1 MLCYFKIMSLAQ
13 TIPRMTFDEFVV
25 WAEAQPEGR
34 YELVNGEVVAMPSE
48 GGRHNL
54 VKLAVVKA
62 LEVAVAAAKF
72 QGTVFTDGMTVRIDD
87 QRGREPDAAVTATP
101 VADLDALSLVDP
113 LIVVEVVSPNS
124 LRDDTGVKLIEYFMV
139 PSIRHY
145 LIVRPLEKAVIHH
158 QRANGGD
165 IRTSIWR
172 GGEIRLDP
180 PGLVLNVDPI
190 LAVG

>member
-1 MLCYFKIMSLAQ
+1 MSLAQ
-13 TIPRMTFDEFVV
+13 AIPRMTFDEFVV

-34 YELVNGEVVAMPSE
+34 YELIDGEVVVSPSE

-54 VKLAVVKA
+54 VKIAAFDA
-62 LEVAVAAAKF
+62 LREAARLAKF
-72 QGTVFTDGMTVRIDD
+72 PGTVFTDGMTVRIDGR
-87 QRGREPDAAVTATP
+87 RGREPDAAVTLTP

-124 LRDDTGVKLIEYFMV
+124 VRDDTGAKLIDYFMV

-145 LIVRPLEKAVIHH
+145 LIVRSLDKAVIHH
-158 QRANGGD
+158 ERADGGD

-180 PGLVLNVDPI
+180 PGLVLNIDSI
-190 LAVG
+190 LAAG

>member
-1 MLCYFKIMSLAQ
+1 MSLVQ

-25 WAEAQPEGR
+25 WSAAQPEGR
-34 YELVNGEVVAMPSE
+34 YELIDGEVVPMPSE

-62 LEVAVAAAKF
+62 LEVAVAAANFK
-72 QGTVFTDGMTVRIDD
+72 GTVFTDGMTVRIDGS
-87 QRGREPDAAVTATP
+87 RGREPDAAVTATP
-101 VADLDALSLVDP
+101 VADLDAIRLVDP

-124 LRDDTGVKLIEYFMV
+124 VRDDTGAKLIDYFKV

-145 LIVRPLEKAVIHH
+145 LIVRSLDKAMVHH
-158 QRANGGD
+158 ERTDGGD

-180 PGLVLNVDPI
+180 PGMVLNIDPI
-190 LAVG
+190 LAAG